1 MLSAKRTGALLVFE
15 RQTGLNEIIETGIP
29 MDAIVTVELLE
40 TLFYKGTALHDG
52 AVVIRQGR
60 VVAAACILPLTDRPK
75 LDAAVHTRHKAALG
89 MSENSDAVVVV
100 VSEETGTISIAVDGK
115 FIRGL
120 KEDTLRERMNGL
132 LQLSD
137 RMIGRKRAAA

>member
-1 MLSAKRTGALLVFE
+1 MV
-15 RQTGLNEIIETGIP
+15 
-29 MDAIVTVELLE
+29 
-40 TLFYKGTALHDG
+40 
-52 AVVIRQGR
+52 RQGR
-60 VVAAACILPLTDRPK
+60 IIAAACILPLTDRPK

-120 KEDTLRERMNGL
+120 REDTLRERLTSL
-132 LQLSD
+132 LQSSERTL
-137 RMIGRKRAAA
+137 GRRRTTK